1 MSCSAP
7 FEVYNN
13 PPCVVTAGFDGMAKI
28 WSKEGR
34 LMTVLRAYGQ
44 SSWDFPVEAIEKRL

>member
-28 WSKEGR
+28 WSKEGK